1 MGADVAGRQV
11 DAGVTPPGNLPTVW
25 RWCVWL
31 AIRFPLEVAGPLPLS
46 NSLTALADFSLAF

>member
-11 DAGVTPPGNLPTVW
+11 DAGVIPPGNLPTVW
-25 RWCVWL
+25 RWCVRL